1 VLHLAGGAYLPGEGA
16 VNLARHIGCQAR
28 VRCLQR
34 GPTQQ
39 VRVWPTGQSITR
51 QLGQDAIMALHATGN
66 GPLLFVGSTQ
76 PRGARGRAYLNRITQ
91 LHLGVGTS
99 KHFIERWSTV
109 EAWGPTFD
117 IVPRSRP
124 SKFLSVR
131 PGGSTNL
138 QRHRNMASVSGVAT
152 ACHDAYSATNRESR
166 HWRFLETSHEPSL
179 IHCGRKSAHW
189 QEGLCKAPPAARPHS

>member
-1 VLHLAGGAYLPGEGA
+1 MPGQSQTSAEGA
-16 VNLARHIGCQAR
+16 HTASQGVAHRSVDHAPAGPGCNHGTSRHRKRSPPLCGEHTT
-28 VRCLQR
+28 QR
-34 GPTQQ
+34 
-39 VRVWPTGQSITR
+39 S
-51 QLGQDAIMALHATGN
+51 
-66 GPLLFVGSTQ
+66 S
-76 PRGARGRAYLNRITQ
+76 RGRAYLNRTTQ
-91 LHLGVGTS
+91 LHMGVGTS
-99 KHFIERWSTV
+99 KHFIERWSAV
-109 EAWGPTFD
+109 EAWGHTFD

-166 HWRFLETSHEPSL
+166 HWRFPETSHEPSL

-189 QEGLCKAPPAARPHS
+189 HEGLCKAPPAARPHS